1 MGLQK
6 PKSNKKK
13 QNQNEY
19 QMAKPCLAFWCNT
32 SSSHPTSIP
41 PHWQFYVM

>member
-1 MGLQK
+1 MQTDLSFFRLTLLGMGLQK

-19 QMAKPCLAFWCNT
+19 QMAKPCLAF
-32 SSSHPTSIP
+32 
-41 PHWQFYVM
+41 